1 MGNCSIVIIL
11 ALFLHYLSTF
21 QYTKL
26 LTFSILRCIIG
37 YIEKQKFIFH
47 QNEALMQISPEKL
60 SELDEMAYQIR
71 RLSVEMI
78 TYGKWGHI
86 GGSFSMAEF
95 LSVLYFHVMSIK
107 PEQPDW
113 DIRDRLVLSKAH
125 GSPALYAAMA
135 LRGYYPIDKIYT
147 YCELGGFEGHT
158 DMARTPGLESS
169 GGPLGMGLSVS
180 VGMALAMR
188 FKENARGR
196 VFCILGD
203 GETNEGNVWEAAMS
217 AAHYHLDNLI
227 AVLDYN
233 KVMAKGFVW
242 EEMGIEP
249 VADKWRAFGW
259 DVIEVDGHDLSALT
273 DAFHRARW
281 IMPRGKPIIVIAH
294 TVKGKGVEM
303 AEFNYKWH
311 THAPDPA
318 TADAMLKELA
328 RTYGRPEQS
337 YSKLGEVEVKEDF
350 YGGE

>member
-1 MGNCSIVIIL
+1 M
-11 ALFLHYLSTF
+11 H
-21 QYTKL
+21 
-26 LTFSILRCIIG
+26 LT
-37 YIEKQKFIFH
+37 
-47 QNEALMQISPEKL
+47 PEKL
-60 SELDEMAYQIR
+60 CELDEMAYQIR
-71 RLSVEMI
+71 RLSLEMI

-86 GGSFSMAEF
+86 GGAFSMAEF
-95 LSVLYFHVMSIK
+95 LSVLYFQVMSVK
-107 PEQPDW
+107 PDKPQW
-113 DIRDRLVLSKAH
+113 DERDRLVLSKAH
-125 GSPALYAAMA
+125 GSPALYAALA
-135 LRGYYPIDKIYT
+135 LRGFYPLEQVYS

-169 GGPLGMGLSVS
+169 GGPLGMGLSVA

-203 GETNEGNVWEAAMS
+203 GESNEGNVWEAAMS

-227 AVLDYN
+227 AIVDYN

-242 EEMGIEP
+242 DEMAIEP
-249 VADKWRAFGW
+249 FADKWRAFGW
-259 DVIEVDGHDLSALT
+259 DVIEVDGHDIPALA

-281 IMPRGKPIIVIAH
+281 VMPCGKPIVVIAH

-311 THAPDPA
+311 THAPDA
-318 TADAMLKELA
+318 VTADAMLRELA
-328 RTYGRPEQS
+328 RNCQRPEQG
-337 YSKLGEVEVKEDF
+337 YSKLGAEEVKEEF

>member
-1 MGNCSIVIIL
+1 MNPKTESE
-11 ALFLHYLSTF
+11 TTM
-21 QYTKL
+21 QTNQDE
-26 LTFSILRCIIG
+26 LTR
-37 YIEKQKFIFH
+37 
-47 QNEALMQISPEKL
+47 
-60 SELDEMAYQIR
+60 LDEIAYQIR

-86 GGSFSMAEF
+86 GGSFSLAEI
-95 LSVLYFHVMSIK
+95 LSVLYFHTMKVD
-107 PEQPDW
+107 PELPGW
-113 DIRDRLVLSKAH
+113 DGRDRLVLSKAH
-125 GSPALYAAMA
+125 ASPALYAVLA
-135 LRGYYPIDKIYT
+135 LRGYYPVDRVYT

-169 GGPLGMGLSVS
+169 GGPLGMGLSVA

-188 FKENARGR
+188 FKENPRGR

-217 AAHYHLDNLI
+217 ASHYHLDNLI
-227 AVLDYN
+227 AVVDYN

-242 EEMGIEP
+242 DEMAIEP
-249 VADKWRAFGW
+249 FAEKWRAFGW
-259 DVIEVDGHDLSALT
+259 DEIEVDGHDIPALV

-281 IMPRGKPIIVIAH
+281 VMPRGRPVVVIAH

-311 THAPDPA
+311 THAPDPL
-318 TADAMLKELA
+318 TADAMLRELA
-328 RTYGRPEQS
+328 YNYRRPEQG
-337 YSKLGEVEVKEDF
+337 YSKLSEPEAKENF